1 MRVVGVTRKV
11 SHHKTEL
18 IIVHRIDRVL
28 HNLGL
33 QLGVG
38 PGHQVDPDKWIRAS
52 HQICLGESLAL
63 HHRDV
68 QLLGPVVVTDLRSG
82 ADSDGVMDNDILP
95 SGYYCSY
102 DRYSIRIQY
111 NLIFNLLDTEVFPGY
126 SWREENVL
134 TD

>member
-1 MRVVGVTRKV
+1 MRVVGVTREV

-28 HNLGL
+28 DNLGL

-52 HQICLGESLAL
+52 HQICLWESLAF

-82 ADSDGVMDNDILP
+82 AESELWTTTFCLQDTTALTTGTPYECNNK
-95 SGYYCSY
+95 SY
-102 DRYSIRIQY
+102 IQLTRY
-111 NLIFNLLDTEVFPGY
+111 
-126 SWREENVL
+126 
-134 TD
+134 